1 MGDFRSNNADISTF
15 ALRLGISLSMIKL
28 ICGNRLWL
36 VLVLLFGLCV
46 VAVQPAKPVWV
57 DECYTYY
64 GVSHDSFDE
73 FWRSMCC
80 GVNFAPPLYFFL
92 NWLLQLVLPSS
103 IEILRLESL
112 VVISVAVTLT
122 FVACK
127 RHWGTMPSVIG
138 CFTILSQSELLFTQA
153 FEARHYAMFA
163 FASAL
168 VLITFPPCGR
178 FNSRLRAASH
188 FAAHIALNLIHY
200 VGIVFSILSACSRF
214 WINRENG
221 IKSIPVPEIASWL
234 CSIPIYVIL
243 LSDQSSHLGEWDRP
257 NDIEALLEM
266 FLDSFSPLTLVIPV
280 AACLLYTK
288 ANTLRSL
295 RNHRLNIV
303 LLSVFWIVT
312 PILFWLLSHVSSLNL
327 FKDRYFIPKEL
338 ALMVLLSFCIHKLME
353 IRINRT
359 QLKTHFLPVCACM
372 LCTIPILLLSVK
384 RKLFAYDPS
393 RNYYHSL
400 IEKSP
405 HKSDRTKVYFGDHI
419 YFPNLISN
427 KAEDIGLLHLPA
439 DLIEVYNDFSK
450 CVRSVQTEEL
460 MLLDKF
466 LVAGDK
472 QAGTKNLFTDHKQRI
487 LPQSIRNSSILYFE
501 YSRTE

>member
-1 MGDFRSNNADISTF
+1 MT
-15 ALRLGISLSMIKL
+15 KL
-28 ICGNRLWL
+28 ISGNWLWL
-36 VLVLLFGLCV
+36 LLVLLFSLCV
-46 VAVQPAKPVWV
+46 LAVQPAKPVWV

-103 IEILRLESL
+103 IEILRMESL
-112 VVISVAVTLT
+112 VMISVAVTLT

-127 RHWGTMPSVIG
+127 RHLGTIPSVIG
-138 CFTILSQSELLFTQA
+138 CFTIFSQSELLFTQA

-163 FASAL
+163 LASAL
-168 VLITFPPCGR
+168 VLITFPPYGR
-178 FNSRLRAASH
+178 FNSRLHSTSH
-188 FAAHIALNLIHY
+188 FVAHVALNLIHY

-214 WINRENG
+214 WRNRENG
-221 IKSIPVPEIASWL
+221 IKSIPAPEIASWL

-243 LSDQSSHLGEWDRP
+243 LSGQSSHLGEWERP
-257 NDIEALLEM
+257 NDLEALLEM

-280 AACLLYTK
+280 AAYLFYTK
-288 ANTLRSL
+288 TDTLRSAI
-295 RNHRLNIV
+295 NHRLNMV
-303 LLSVFWIVT
+303 LLSVFWTVT

-338 ALMVLLSFCIHKLME
+338 ALMVLLSFCIHNLMK

-359 QLKTHFLPVCACM
+359 QLKTHFLPISACI

-405 HKSDRTKVYFGDHI
+405 HKSDRAKVYFGDHI
-419 YFPNLISN
+419 YFPNLILN
-427 KAEDIGLLHLPA
+427 KTEDIGLLHLPA
-439 DLIEVYNDFSK
+439 HLIEVYNDFSK

-460 MLLDKF
+460 MVLDKF
-466 LVAGDK
+466 LTAGDK
-472 QAGTKNLFTDHKQRI
+472 QTSPKDLFTDHKQRA
-487 LPQSIRNSSILYFE
+487 LLQPLRNSSIIYFE
-501 YSRTE
+501 YNRTK